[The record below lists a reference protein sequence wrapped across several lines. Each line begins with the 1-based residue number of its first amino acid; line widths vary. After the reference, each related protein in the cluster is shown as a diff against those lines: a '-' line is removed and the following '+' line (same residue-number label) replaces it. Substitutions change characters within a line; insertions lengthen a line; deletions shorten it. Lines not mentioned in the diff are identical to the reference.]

1 LRKSFRE
8 FLDSGGR
15 ELFRILGGG
24 AVWVHDGKPV
34 DFHTVWRDERA
45 NMLRLPG
52 IAACSCDAGVLRKLV
67 GLARDWNP
75 VRYRGVEEGLIR
87 A

>member
-1 LRKSFRE
+1 MMQ
-8 FLDSGGR
+8 
-15 ELFRILGGG
+15 LFRILGGD

-45 NMLRLPG
+45 NILRLPG
-52 IAACSCDAGVLRKLV
+52 IVAASFDAGVLHKLV

-75 VRYRGVEEGLIR
+75 VRYRPAGEGLIR
-87 A
+87 R